1 MEKLIDINVTI
12 KSSILFTLGFVVT
25 GFVSKYAIALGFLGG
40 VVAGFIAKG
49 WQTKELSQSGSQ
61 AEVDLIGSV
70 KKIRERFVRLGAD
83 GKPAEEEEE
92 GDDSSDAENDL
103 SALKKTKTKPE
114 MGWFGIKYTRKSRR

>member
-1 MEKLIDINVTI
+1 MTKLIDINVTI
-12 KSSILFTLGFVVT
+12 KSSILFALGFVIT

-49 WQTKELSQSGSQ
+49 WQTKELPQSGS
-61 AEVDLIGSV
+61 AADVDLIGSV

-83 GKPAEEEEE
+83 GKPTEDE
-92 GDDSSDAENDL
+92 GDDDSSDAENDF

-114 MGWFGIKYTRKSRR
+114 MGWFGIKYIRKSRR